1 MEDSF
6 EKMKLE
12 KWILKIIKYLS
23 YKEPTEVQKYVIP
36 QILKDKSVIAISK
49 TGTGKTASFCLPILS
64 ELSKN
69 PFGLY
74 SIILEPTRELVL
86 QVEEKLKLF
95 STGFNL
101 RMCSIIGGE
110 DYTTQLK
117 ELDKI
122 PHIIIATPGRLV
134 SFLENNYIKL
144 VDNLRYF
151 VMDEFDQL
159 LDDTIKPDIDK
170 IITYLP
176 DDRITLF
183 FSATIMQTKEELKKY
198 LGKNDKD
205 EIFYYNNNTD
215 EKIDDII
222 KDTNINKEKNKDNDK
237 DDKDKDDKDKEIK
250 KKNKIIP
257 LKIKNRIN
265 EDISLKY
272 ILVPQKLKEHY
283 LLYLLR
289 NRYKETNT
297 LIFVNHVKQCDFLY
311 NLCKLFEIKVSHLHS
326 KMTQKNRRE
335 DLQKFKGSMTN
346 ILISTDLASRGL
358 DIKQCDLV
366 INFDIPLSSLTFI
379 HRAGRTGRIGNK
391 GLCISLVSQYDV
403 EVLNGIEED
412 LNADFKEIEDIDQ
425 DEIMVDTGLV
435 SKGIKLTKMKMIKEE
450 KSK

>member
-1 MEDSF
+1 MEETF
-6 EKMKLE
+6 EQMKLE
-12 KWILKIIKYLS
+12 KWIKKIIKYLS

-237 DDKDKDDKDKEIK
+237 DDKDKEIK

-435 SKGIKLTKMKMIKEE
+435 SKGIKLTKMKMIKEK

>member
-12 KWILKIIKYLS
+12 KWIKKVINYLS
-23 YKEPTEVQKYVIP
+23 YQEPTEVQKYVIP
-36 QILKDKSVIAISK
+36 QILKEKNVIAISK

-74 SIILEPTRELVL
+74 AIILEPTRELVL

-110 DYTTQLK
+110 DFTTQLN

-144 VDNLRYF
+144 VQNLRYF

-159 LDDTIKPDIDK
+159 LDETIKPDIDK

-176 DDRITLF
+176 DERITLF

-198 LGKNDKD
+198 IGKNNKD
-205 EIFYYNNNTD
+205 EIYYYNNNTD
-215 EKIDDII
+215 EKLEDIVKKDDSGE
-222 KDTNINKEKNKDNDK
+222 KEKEKDLNVN
-237 DDKDKDDKDKEIK
+237 
-250 KKNKIIP
+250 KKNKKIIP

-265 EDISLKY
+265 EDVSLKY

-335 DLQKFKGSMTN
+335 DLQKFKGSLTN

-391 GLCISLVSQYDV
+391 GLCISFVSQYDV
-403 EVLNGIEED
+403 EVLNGIEDD

-435 SKGIKLTKMKMIKEE
+435 SKGIKLTKMKLIKEG
-450 KSK
+450 KNK

>member
-74 SIILEPTRELVL
+74 AIILEPTRELVL

-134 SFLENNYIKL
+134 SFLENNYVKL
-144 VDNLRYF
+144 VQNLRYF

-159 LDDTIKPDIDK
+159 LDETIKPDIDK

-198 LGKNDKD
+198 LGKNDKE
-205 EIFYYNNNTD
+205 EIYYYNNNTD
-215 EKIDDII
+215 EKLEDLI
-222 KDTNINKEKNKDNDK
+222 KNENELDKTKEKDGNKK
-237 DDKDKDDKDKEIK
+237 SS
-250 KKNKIIP
+250 KIIP

-289 NRYKETNT
+289 NRYKDTNT

-326 KMTQKNRRE
+326 KMTQKNRRD

-412 LNADFKEIEDIDQ
+412 LSADFKEIEDIDQ

-435 SKGIKLTKMKMIKEE
+435 SKGIKLTKMKMIKEG
-450 KSK
+450 KNK

>member
-1 MEDSF
+1 METSF
-6 EKMKLE
+6 ENMKLE
-12 KWILKIIKYLS
+12 KWIKKIISYLS
-23 YKEPTEVQKYVIP
+23 YNEPTEVQKYVIP
-36 QILKDKSVIAISK
+36 QILKDKNVIAISK

-110 DYTTQLK
+110 DFTSQLK

-122 PHIIIATPGRLV
+122 PHIIIATPGRLI

-144 VDNLRYF
+144 VQNLKYF

-159 LDDTIKPDIDK
+159 LDETIKPDIDK
-170 IITYLP
+170 IIEYLP

-183 FSATIMQTKEELKKY
+183 FSATISQTNEELKKY
-198 LGKNDKD
+198 MGKNTNKE
-205 EIFYYNNNTD
+205 EIYYYNNNKD
-215 EKIDDII
+215 ESEENIINIDD
-222 KDTNINKEKNKDNDK
+222 KAKDNT
-237 DDKDKDDKDKEIK
+237 K
-250 KKNKIIP
+250 KKNNKAITMNM
-257 LKIKNRIN
+257 KNKIN
-265 EDISLKY
+265 EDINLKY

-289 NRYKETNT
+289 NRYKDTNS

-326 KMTQKNRRE
+326 KMTQRNRRE
-335 DLQKFKGSMTN
+335 DLQKFKGSITN

-391 GLCISLVSQYDV
+391 GLCISLVSQYDID
-403 EVLNGIEED
+403 VLNGIEED
-412 LNADFKEIEDIDQ
+412 LDADFKEIEDIDQ

-435 SKGIKLTKMKMIKEE
+435 SKGIKLTKMKMIKEG
-450 KSK
+450 KTD

>member
-6 EKMKLE
+6 EKMRLE
-12 KWILKIIKYLS
+12 KWIKKVINYLS

-36 QILKDKSVIAISK
+36 QILKEKNVIAISK

-74 SIILEPTRELVL
+74 AIILEPTRELVL

-110 DYTTQLK
+110 DFTTQLN

-144 VDNLRYF
+144 VQNLRYF

-159 LDDTIKPDIDK
+159 LDETIKPDIDK

-176 DDRITLF
+176 DERITLF

-198 LGKNDKD
+198 IGKNNKD
-205 EIFYYNNNTD
+205 EIYYYNNNTD
-215 EKIDDII
+215 EKLEDIVKKDDSGE
-222 KDTNINKEKNKDNDK
+222 KKKEKDLNVH
-237 DDKDKDDKDKEIK
+237 
-250 KKNKIIP
+250 KKNKKIIP

-265 EDISLKY
+265 EDVSLKY

-335 DLQKFKGSMTN
+335 DLQKFKGSLTN

-391 GLCISLVSQYDV
+391 GLCISFVSQYDV
-403 EVLNGIEED
+403 EVLNGIEDD

-435 SKGIKLTKMKMIKEE
+435 SKGIKLTKMKLIKEG
-450 KSK
+450 KNK

>member
-1 MEDSF
+1 MEETF
-6 EKMKLE
+6 EQMKLE
-12 KWILKIIKYLS
+12 KWIKKVIKYLS
-23 YKEPTEVQKYVIP
+23 YKEPTEVQKYIIP
-36 QILKDKSVIAISK
+36 QILNDKSVIAISK
-49 TGTGKTASFCLPILS
+49 TGTGKTASFCLPIIS
-64 ELSKN
+64 ELSKD

-74 SIILEPTRELVL
+74 AIILEPTRELVL

-134 SFLENNYIKL
+134 SFLENNYVKL
-144 VDNLRYF
+144 VQNLRYF

-159 LDDTIKPDIDK
+159 LDETIKPDIDK

-198 LGKNDKD
+198 LGKNDKE
-205 EIFYYNNNTD
+205 EIYYYNNNID
-215 EKIDDII
+215 EKLEDLI
-222 KDTNINKEKNKDNDK
+222 KNENELDKTKEKDGNKK
-237 DDKDKDDKDKEIK
+237 SS
-250 KKNKIIP
+250 KIIP

-289 NRYKETNT
+289 NRYKDTNT

-412 LNADFKEIEDIDQ
+412 LSSDFKEIEDIDQ

-435 SKGIKLTKMKMIKEE
+435 SKGIKLTKMKMIKEG
-450 KSK
+450 KNK

>member
-6 EKMKLE
+6 EKMRLE
-12 KWILKIIKYLS
+12 KWIKKVINYLS

-36 QILKDKSVIAISK
+36 QILKEKNVIAISK

-74 SIILEPTRELVL
+74 AIILEPTRELVL

-110 DYTTQLK
+110 DFTTQLN

-144 VDNLRYF
+144 VQNLRYF

-159 LDDTIKPDIDK
+159 LDETIKPDIDK

-176 DDRITLF
+176 EERITLF

-198 LGKNDKD
+198 IGKNYKD
-205 EIFYYNNNTD
+205 EIYYYNNNTD
-215 EKIDDII
+215 EKLEDIVK
-222 KDTNINKEKNKDNDK
+222 KDGSGEKEKEKDLNVN
-237 DDKDKDDKDKEIK
+237 
-250 KKNKIIP
+250 KKNKKIIP

-265 EDISLKY
+265 EDVSLKY

-335 DLQKFKGSMTN
+335 DLQKFKGSLTN

-391 GLCISLVSQYDV
+391 GLCISFVSQYDV
-403 EVLNGIEED
+403 EVLNGIEDD

-435 SKGIKLTKMKMIKEE
+435 SKGIKLTKMKLIKEG
-450 KSK
+450 KNK

>member
-1 MEDSF
+1 MEETF
-6 EKMKLE
+6 EQMKLE
-12 KWILKIIKYLS
+12 KWIKKVIKYLS

-222 KDTNINKEKNKDNDK
+222 KDTNINKEKNKDD
-237 DDKDKDDKDKEIK
+237 DKDDKDKEIK

>member
-1 MEDSF
+1 
-6 EKMKLE
+6 
-12 KWILKIIKYLS
+12 
-23 YKEPTEVQKYVIP
+23 
-36 QILKDKSVIAISK
+36 
-49 TGTGKTASFCLPILS
+49 
-64 ELSKN
+64 
-69 PFGLY
+69 
-74 SIILEPTRELVL
+74 
-86 QVEEKLKLF
+86 
-95 STGFNL
+95 
-101 RMCSIIGGE
+101 
-110 DYTTQLK
+110 
-117 ELDKI
+117 
-122 PHIIIATPGRLV
+122 
-134 SFLENNYIKL
+134 
-144 VDNLRYF
+144 
-151 VMDEFDQL
+151 MDEFDQL
-159 LDDTIKPDIDK
+159 LDNTIRPDIDK

-198 LGKNDKD
+198 LGKNDKE
-205 EIFYYNNNTD
+205 EIYYYNNNTD
-215 EKIDDII
+215 EKIEDLI
-222 KDTNINKEKNKDNDK
+222 KHNNDLNKTKEKDENKK
-237 DDKDKDDKDKEIK
+237 S
-250 KKNKIIP
+250 KIIP
-257 LKIKNRIN
+257 LKLKNRIN

-289 NRYKETNT
+289 NRYKDTNT

-412 LNADFKEIEDIDQ
+412 LEADFKEIEDIDQ

-435 SKGIKLTKMKMIKEE
+435 SKGIKITKMKMIKEE
-450 KSK
+450 KK

>member
-12 KWILKIIKYLS
+12 KWIKKVINYLS

-36 QILKDKSVIAISK
+36 QILKEKNVIAISK

-74 SIILEPTRELVL
+74 AIILEPTRELVL

-110 DYTTQLK
+110 DFTTQLN

-144 VDNLRYF
+144 VQNLRYF

-159 LDDTIKPDIDK
+159 LDETIKPDIDK

-176 DDRITLF
+176 DERITLF

-198 LGKNDKD
+198 IGKNYKD
-205 EIFYYNNNTD
+205 EIYYYNNNTD
-215 EKIDDII
+215 EKLEDIVK
-222 KDTNINKEKNKDNDK
+222 KDGSGEKEKEKDLNVN
-237 DDKDKDDKDKEIK
+237 
-250 KKNKIIP
+250 KKNKKIIP

-265 EDISLKY
+265 EDVSLKY

-335 DLQKFKGSMTN
+335 DLQKFKGSLTN

-391 GLCISLVSQYDV
+391 GLCISFVSQYDV
-403 EVLNGIEED
+403 EVLNGIEDD

-435 SKGIKLTKMKMIKEE
+435 SKGIKLTKMKLIKEG
-450 KSK
+450 KNK

>member
-12 KWILKIIKYLS
+12 RWIKKVITYLS

-36 QILKDKSVIAISK
+36 QILKNKNVIAISK

-64 ELSKN
+64 ELSKD

-74 SIILEPTRELVL
+74 AIILEPTRELVL

-110 DYTTQLK
+110 DYTTQLQ

-134 SFLENNYIKL
+134 SFLENNYVKL
-144 VDNLRYF
+144 IQNLRYF

-159 LDDTIKPDIDK
+159 LDETIKPDIDK

-198 LGKNDKD
+198 IGKNNQE
-205 EIFYYNNNTD
+205 EIYYYNNNTD
-215 EKIDDII
+215 EKLEDIL
-222 KDTNINKEKNKDNDK
+222 KNNDKKINKEKEND
-237 DDKDKDDKDKEIK
+237 EN
-250 KKNKIIP
+250 KKNKKIIP

-265 EDISLKY
+265 EDVSLKY

-289 NRYKETNT
+289 NRYKDTNT

-335 DLQKFKGSMTN
+335 DLQKFKGSITN

-358 DIKQCDLV
+358 DIRQCDLV

-391 GLCISLVSQYDV
+391 GLCISFVSQYDV

-412 LNADFKEIEDIDQ
+412 LDADFKEIEDIDQ
-425 DEIMVDTGLV
+425 DEIMIDTGLV
-435 SKGIKLTKMKMIKEE
+435 SKGIKLTKMKLIKEE
-450 KSK
+450 KNK

>member
-1 MEDSF
+1 MEETF
-6 EKMKLE
+6 EQMKLE
-12 KWILKIIKYLS
+12 KWIKKVIKYLS
-23 YKEPTEVQKYVIP
+23 YKEPTEVQKYIIP
-36 QILKDKSVIAISK
+36 QILNDKSVIAISK
-49 TGTGKTASFCLPILS
+49 TGTGKTASFCLPIIS
-64 ELSKN
+64 ELSKD

-74 SIILEPTRELVL
+74 AIILEPTRELVL

-134 SFLENNYIKL
+134 SFLENNYVKL
-144 VDNLRYF
+144 VQNLRYF

-159 LDDTIKPDIDK
+159 LDETIKPDIDK

-198 LGKNDKD
+198 LGKNDKE
-205 EIFYYNNNTD
+205 EIYYYNNNID
-215 EKIDDII
+215 EKLEDLI
-222 KDTNINKEKNKDNDK
+222 KNENELDKTKEKDGNKK
-237 DDKDKDDKDKEIK
+237 SS
-250 KKNKIIP
+250 KIIP

-289 NRYKETNT
+289 NRYKDTNT

-412 LNADFKEIEDIDQ
+412 LSADFKEIEDIDQ

-435 SKGIKLTKMKMIKEE
+435 SKGIKLTKMKMIKEG
-450 KSK
+450 KNK

>member
-6 EKMKLE
+6 EKMRLE
-12 KWILKIIKYLS
+12 KWIKKVINYLS

-36 QILKDKSVIAISK
+36 QILKEKNVIAISK

-74 SIILEPTRELVL
+74 AIILEPTRELVL

-110 DYTTQLK
+110 DFTTQLN

-144 VDNLRYF
+144 VQNLRYF

-159 LDDTIKPDIDK
+159 LDETIKPDIDK

-176 DDRITLF
+176 DERITLF

-198 LGKNDKD
+198 IGKNYKD
-205 EIFYYNNNTD
+205 EIYYYNNNTD
-215 EKIDDII
+215 EKLEDIVK
-222 KDTNINKEKNKDNDK
+222 KDGSGEKEKEKDLNVN
-237 DDKDKDDKDKEIK
+237 
-250 KKNKIIP
+250 KKNKKIIP

-265 EDISLKY
+265 EDVSLKY

-283 LLYLLR
+283 LLYLIR

-335 DLQKFKGSMTN
+335 DLQKFKGSLTN

-391 GLCISLVSQYDV
+391 GLCISFVSQYDV
-403 EVLNGIEED
+403 EVLNGIEDD

-435 SKGIKLTKMKMIKEE
+435 SKGIKLTKMKLIKEG
-450 KSK
+450 KNK

>member
-1 MEDSF
+1 MEETF
-6 EKMKLE
+6 EQMKLE
-12 KWILKIIKYLS
+12 KWIKKVIKYLS
-23 YKEPTEVQKYVIP
+23 YKEPTEVQKYIIP
-36 QILKDKSVIAISK
+36 QILNDKSVIAISK
-49 TGTGKTASFCLPILS
+49 TGTGKTASFCLPIIS
-64 ELSKN
+64 ELSKD

-74 SIILEPTRELVL
+74 AIILEPTRELVL

-134 SFLENNYIKL
+134 SFLENNYVKL
-144 VDNLRYF
+144 VQNLRYF

-159 LDDTIKPDIDK
+159 LDETIKPDIDK

-198 LGKNDKD
+198 LGKNDKE
-205 EIFYYNNNTD
+205 EIYYYNNNID
-215 EKIDDII
+215 EKLEDLI
-222 KDTNINKEKNKDNDK
+222 KNENELDKTKEKDGNKK
-237 DDKDKDDKDKEIK
+237 SS
-250 KKNKIIP
+250 KIIP

-335 DLQKFKGSMTN
+335 DLQKFKGSITN

-358 DIKQCDLV
+358 DIRQCDLV

-391 GLCISLVSQYDV
+391 GLCISFVSQYDV

-412 LNADFKEIEDIDQ
+412 LDADFKEIEDIDQ
-425 DEIMVDTGLV
+425 DEIMIDTGLV
-435 SKGIKLTKMKMIKEE
+435 SKGIKLTKMKLIKEE
-450 KSK
+450 KIK

>member
-49 TGTGKTASFCLPILS
+49 TGTGQTASFCLPILS

-222 KDTNINKEKNKDNDK
+222 KDTNINKEKNKDN
-237 DDKDKDDKDKEIK
+237 DKDDKDKEIK

>member
-144 VDNLRYF
+144 VDNLRFF

-198 LGKNDKD
+198 LGKNDKE

-222 KDTNINKEKNKDNDK
+222 KDTNINKEKNKDN
-237 DDKDKDDKDKEIK
+237 DKDDKDKEIK

>member
-198 LGKNDKD
+198 LGKNNKD

-222 KDTNINKEKNKDNDK
+222 KDTNINKEKNKDN
-237 DDKDKDDKDKEIK
+237 DKDDKDKEIK

>member
-6 EKMKLE
+6 EKMRLE
-12 KWILKIIKYLS
+12 KWIKKVINYLS

-36 QILKDKSVIAISK
+36 QILKEKNVIAISK

-74 SIILEPTRELVL
+74 AIILEPTRELVL

-110 DYTTQLK
+110 DFTTQLN

-144 VDNLRYF
+144 VQNLRYF

-159 LDDTIKPDIDK
+159 LEETIKPDIDK

-176 DDRITLF
+176 DERITLF

-198 LGKNDKD
+198 IGKNYKD
-205 EIFYYNNNTD
+205 EIYYYNNNTD
-215 EKIDDII
+215 EKLEDIVK
-222 KDTNINKEKNKDNDK
+222 KDGNGEKEKEKDLNVN
-237 DDKDKDDKDKEIK
+237 
-250 KKNKIIP
+250 KKNKKIIP

-265 EDISLKY
+265 EDVSLKY

-335 DLQKFKGSMTN
+335 DLQKFKGSLTN

-391 GLCISLVSQYDV
+391 GLCISFVSQYDV
-403 EVLNGIEED
+403 EVLNGIEDD

-435 SKGIKLTKMKMIKEE
+435 SKGIKLTKMKLIKEG
-450 KSK
+450 KNK

>member
-6 EKMKLE
+6 EKMRLE
-12 KWILKIIKYLS
+12 KWIKKVINYLS

-36 QILKDKSVIAISK
+36 QILKEKNVIAISK

-74 SIILEPTRELVL
+74 AIILEPTRELVL

-110 DYTTQLK
+110 DFTTQLN

-144 VDNLRYF
+144 VQNLRYF
-151 VMDEFDQL
+151 VIDEFDQL
-159 LDDTIKPDIDK
+159 LDETIKPDIDK

-176 DDRITLF
+176 DERITLF

-198 LGKNDKD
+198 IGKNNKD
-205 EIFYYNNNTD
+205 EIYYYNNNTD
-215 EKIDDII
+215 EKLEDIVKKDDSGE
-222 KDTNINKEKNKDNDK
+222 KEKEKDLNVN
-237 DDKDKDDKDKEIK
+237 
-250 KKNKIIP
+250 KKNKKIIP

-265 EDISLKY
+265 EDVSLKY

-335 DLQKFKGSMTN
+335 DLQKFKGSLTN

-391 GLCISLVSQYDV
+391 GLCISFVSQYDV
-403 EVLNGIEED
+403 EVLNGIEDD

-435 SKGIKLTKMKMIKEE
+435 SKGIKLTKMKLIKEG
-450 KSK
+450 KNK

>member
-1 MEDSF
+1 MEETF
-6 EKMKLE
+6 EQMKLE
-12 KWILKIIKYLS
+12 KWIKKVIKYLS
-23 YKEPTEVQKYVIP
+23 YKEPTEVQKYIIP
-36 QILKDKSVIAISK
+36 QILNDKSIIAISK
-49 TGTGKTASFCLPILS
+49 TGTGKTASFCLPIIS
-64 ELSKN
+64 ELSKD

-74 SIILEPTRELVL
+74 AIILEPTRELVL

-134 SFLENNYIKL
+134 SFLENNYVKL
-144 VDNLRYF
+144 VQNLRYF

-159 LDDTIKPDIDK
+159 LDETIKPDIDK

-198 LGKNDKD
+198 LGKNDKE
-205 EIFYYNNNTD
+205 EIYYYNNNTD
-215 EKIDDII
+215 EKLEDLI
-222 KDTNINKEKNKDNDK
+222 KNENELDKTKEKDGNKK
-237 DDKDKDDKDKEIK
+237 SS
-250 KKNKIIP
+250 KIIP

-289 NRYKETNT
+289 NRYKDTNT

-412 LNADFKEIEDIDQ
+412 LSADFKEIEDIDQ

-435 SKGIKLTKMKMIKEE
+435 SKGIKLTKMKMIKER
-450 KSK
+450 KNK

>member
-1 MEDSF
+1 MEETF
-6 EKMKLE
+6 EQMKLE
-12 KWILKIIKYLS
+12 KWIKKIIKYLS
-23 YKEPTEVQKYVIP
+23 YKEPTEVQKYIIP
-36 QILKDKSVIAISK
+36 QILNDKSVIAISK

-74 SIILEPTRELVL
+74 AIILEPTRELVL

-110 DYTTQLK
+110 DFTTQLN

-144 VDNLRYF
+144 VQNLRYF

-159 LDDTIKPDIDK
+159 LDETIKPDIDK

-176 DDRITLF
+176 DERITLF

-198 LGKNDKD
+198 IGKNYKD
-205 EIFYYNNNTD
+205 EIYYYNNNTD
-215 EKIDDII
+215 EKLEDIVK
-222 KDTNINKEKNKDNDK
+222 KDISGEKEKEKDLNVN
-237 DDKDKDDKDKEIK
+237 
-250 KKNKIIP
+250 KKNKKIIP

-265 EDISLKY
+265 EDVSLKY

-335 DLQKFKGSMTN
+335 DLQKFKGSLTN

-391 GLCISLVSQYDV
+391 GLCISFVSQYDV
-403 EVLNGIEED
+403 EVLNGIEDD

-435 SKGIKLTKMKMIKEE
+435 SKGIKLTKMKLIKEG
-450 KSK
+450 KNK

>member
-12 KWILKIIKYLS
+12 KWIKKVIDYLS

-36 QILKDKSVIAISK
+36 QILKNKSVIAISK

-64 ELSKN
+64 ELSKD

-74 SIILEPTRELVL
+74 AIILEPTRELVL

-110 DYTTQLK
+110 DYTSQLQ

-134 SFLENNYIKL
+134 SFLENNYVKL
-144 VDNLRYF
+144 IQNLRYF

-159 LDDTIKPDIDK
+159 LDETIKPDIDK

-198 LGKNDKD
+198 IGKNNKD
-205 EIFYYNNNTD
+205 EIYYYNNNTD
-215 EKIDDII
+215 EKLEDILKNDDN
-222 KDTNINKEKNKDNDK
+222 KLNKEKSKEKNIKNK
-237 DDKDKDDKDKEIK
+237 
-250 KKNKIIP
+250 KIIP

-265 EDISLKY
+265 EDVTLKY

-289 NRYKETNT
+289 NRYKDTNT

-335 DLQKFKGSMTN
+335 DLQKFKGSISN

-358 DIKQCDLV
+358 DIRQCDLV
-366 INFDIPLSSLTFI
+366 INFDIPLSTLTFI

-391 GLCISLVSQYDV
+391 GLCISFVSQYDV

-412 LNADFKEIEDIDQ
+412 LDADFKEIEDIDQ
-425 DEIMVDTGLV
+425 DEIMIDTGLV
-435 SKGIKLTKMKMIKEE
+435 SKGIKLTKMKLIKEE
-450 KSK
+450 KIK

>member
-12 KWILKIIKYLS
+12 RWIKKVITYLS

-36 QILKDKSVIAISK
+36 QILKNKNVIAISK

-64 ELSKN
+64 ELSKD

-74 SIILEPTRELVL
+74 AIILEPTRELVL

-110 DYTTQLK
+110 DYTTQLQ

-134 SFLENNYIKL
+134 SFLENNYVKL
-144 VDNLRYF
+144 IQNLRYF

-159 LDDTIKPDIDK
+159 LDETIKPDIDK

-198 LGKNDKD
+198 IGKNNQE
-205 EIFYYNNNTD
+205 EIYYYNNNTD
-215 EKIDDII
+215 EKLEDIL
-222 KDTNINKEKNKDNDK
+222 KNNDKRINKEKEDEN
-237 DDKDKDDKDKEIK
+237 
-250 KKNKIIP
+250 KKNKKIIP

-265 EDISLKY
+265 EDVSLKY

-289 NRYKETNT
+289 NRYKDTNT

-335 DLQKFKGSMTN
+335 DLQKFKGSITN

-358 DIKQCDLV
+358 DIRQCDLV

-391 GLCISLVSQYDV
+391 GLCISFVSQYDV

-412 LNADFKEIEDIDQ
+412 LDADFKEIEDIDQ
-425 DEIMVDTGLV
+425 DEIMIDTGLV
-435 SKGIKLTKMKMIKEE
+435 SKGIKLTKMKLIKEE
-450 KSK
+450 KNK

>member
-1 MEDSF
+1 MVDSF
-6 EKMKLE
+6 DDMKLE
-12 KWILKIIKYLS
+12 KWIKKVIAYLS
-23 YKEPTEVQKYVIP
+23 YKNPTIVQKYIIP
-36 QILKDKSVIAISK
+36 EILNDKSVIAISK

-64 ELSKN
+64 ELSKD
-69 PFGLY
+69 PYGLY
-74 SIILEPTRELVL
+74 SIILEPTRELVI

-134 SFLENNYIKL
+134 TFLENNYIKL
-144 VDNLRYF
+144 VQNLKYF

-159 LDDTIKPDIDK
+159 LNDTIRPDIEK
-170 IITYLP
+170 IIKFLP
-176 DDRITLF
+176 EDRKTLF
-183 FSATIMQTKEELKKY
+183 FSATIVQTKNELKKY
-198 LGKNDKD
+198 LGKNDTG
-205 EIFYYNNNTD
+205 ELYYYNNNEDIND
-215 EKIDDII
+215 E
-222 KDTNINKEKNKDNDK
+222 
-237 DDKDKDDKDKEIK
+237 KEIK
-250 KKNKIIP
+250 DDEDQKINNSNNSIPIKIKNKI
-257 LKIKNRIN
+257 N
-265 EDISLKY
+265 EDVDLKY

-289 NRYKETNT
+289 NKYKETNC

-311 NLCKLFEIKVSHLHS
+311 NLCKLFELKVSHLHS
-326 KMTQKNRRE
+326 KMTQRNRRE
-335 DLQKFKGSMTN
+335 DLQKFKGS
-346 ILISTDLASRGL
+346 ISRFLISTDLASRGL

-366 INFDIPLSSLTFI
+366 INFDMPHTSQTFI

-391 GLCISLVSQYDV
+391 GLCISFVSQHDI
-403 EVLNGIEED
+403 ELLNGIESELD
-412 LNADFKEIEDIDQ
+412 ADFKEIEDIDQ

-450 KSK
+450 KK